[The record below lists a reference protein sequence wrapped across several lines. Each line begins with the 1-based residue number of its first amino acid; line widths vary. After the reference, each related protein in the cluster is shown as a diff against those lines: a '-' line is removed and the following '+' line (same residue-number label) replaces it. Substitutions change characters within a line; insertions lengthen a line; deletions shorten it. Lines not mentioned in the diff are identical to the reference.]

1 MSGPHFRAGVVA
13 VVRRP
18 DGRVM
23 AFERVDLPGQWQL
36 PQGGLEAGESPVEAA
51 WRELAEE
58 TGLGPNDV
66 VLSQE
71 LPDWTVYEWPRRALD
86 SKRLGQAHRWFFFD
100 VVDAS
105 VEPSPDGS
113 EFSTWRWVEPDWLL
127 DHVVA
132 FRRSSYRRALGGAPG
147 AAPTP
152 GPGRDA

>member
-1 MSGPHFRAGVVA
+1 
-13 VVRRP
+13 
-18 DGRVM
+18 M

-66 VLSQE
+66 RLSEE

-100 VVDAS
+100 VLDAT

-127 DHVVA
+127 DNVVA

-147 AAPTP
+147 ASPAP
-152 GPGRDA
+152 GPDRDA

>member
-1 MSGPHFRAGVVA
+1 
-13 VVRRP
+13 
-18 DGRVM
+18 
-23 AFERVDLPGQWQL
+23 L

-100 VVDAS
+100 VVDAT

-113 EFSTWRWVEPDWLL
+113 EFSTWQWVEPDWLL
-127 DHVVA
+127 DNVVA

-147 AAPTP
+147 AAPTS